1 MTVTTDDFILEQ
13 DERSQQQQT
22 NQRRSDRSQRHR
34 LIVLAGLACVILLLF
49 LTPSMVSHSSIGR
62 SYLID
67 YLGTQGLRADVAS
80 VRIGWLTPLRIS
92 DLKINGKAGSQIAI
106 EQLDLDLT
114 VRDLIALPDD
124 LGQINLRGVAVA
136 CSMNDGKCSLE
147 DDFEAFLD
155 SDSQG
160 SATLADVQLHDV
172 TISMTASET
181 NQRWTLTQSN
191 ASVSITLLSTEL
203 SVAGV
208 LSEPN
213 GDHGSLQSSLKLTET
228 ANEKAEDRWSLDL
241 SCESLPISIS
251 ELLLTR
257 FPDLAIGVPTK
268 IHGDATGTIS
278 AAGNSN
284 GSVTA
289 TLQNFEIRN
298 LTASGDDTRV
308 WTNERATLNGKL
320 TLEGERLVGEA
331 LSAHTDFASAT
342 IDGAFSRSFSLTGRN
357 DNPLQWL
364 EAIDGNASAEVDMA
378 ALEQALPGLLP
389 LRSDVTLESGRAI
402 AHLASIPNGSQQQ
415 KKLHIDCDALR
426 AVSRGREFTIDP
438 ITLTAT
444 VSSNDGQL
452 MAEQFEWR
460 SAFGTAIGSGNLESG
475 SADFNIDFG
484 QLTNMLLPIF
494 DMTET
499 RFAGNARG
507 KVQWT
512 SGDQD
517 IWRLTGNGQTTNLL
531 IQLPGGRNIQRN
543 AMRASVEAEG
553 RWHKNTLRE
562 LTRTNLIINS
572 LGLDL
577 NATLAEPINHLSQ
590 DSQLPFILKAE
601 GRLDTMQGILDPWIP
616 EDINQLAGNFS
627 AEAKALIGLNQ
638 TTVTSGAME
647 LTGSSFNYDQ
657 RRFQQPLVKIQ
668 FDGNYN
674 WPANA
679 MRARSI
685 TIASDAFSLAGQGA
699 VSTDEIDME
708 LKYRANLDR
717 IQGSLG
723 QQIAAS
729 NVIQTVTFQPNADP
743 PSDAWM
749 VLGDCE
755 GDISFRSIEND
766 LIIELSSIGQNI
778 ACLQPAAQHASVQTV
793 GPWRQQNAKQQ
804 PEATVVWS
812 EPNLTL
818 DVRLRYQPASDTIT
832 AEQVQIAGDWFA
844 ANLSGDAR
852 WTTSSSELQ
861 LTGAS
866 RLKMNEVAQRFSNM
880 ADIDIRATGIHEAD
894 LNLQAVINDGGD
906 VEFALTTDLGWESG
920 HIAGMEIGQAL
931 VPVILTETSF
941 EVEQAQIP
949 VNRGNLAFA
958 GQLHYR
964 PGPVWMHLEP
974 GTAASS
980 IQLTPEM
987 TDRWLKYVAPLVA
1000 NATRIQGTLGAQ
1012 IDEATIVF
1020 DQPQQTQVI
1029 GRISIR
1035 KAEMTAGPLASQI
1048 IQGIGSLTS
1057 LTQGISNQLG
1067 PQLGPQPGPQP
1078 KTTNLVTLPPQTVD
1092 FSVRR
1097 GIVSHERLYL
1107 QLDRAQVITSGR
1119 VAFDGSLNMIAQ
1131 IPLDTR
1137 WLGRDLQQLAG
1148 QVVTLPI
1155 DGSISRPSLDS
1166 SSFRQIATQLG
1177 TQAVQSTAENYLQQ
1191 QLNKGLDKIFR
1202 W

>member
-1 MTVTTDDFILEQ
+1 MTTDEFILEQ
-13 DERSQQQQT
+13 DERSQRQQT
-22 NQRRSDRSQRHR
+22 DQRRSGRSQRHR
-34 LIVLAGLACVILLLF
+34 LMVLAGLACVILLLF

-67 YLGTQGLRADVAS
+67 YLTARGLQADVGS
-80 VRIGWLTPLRIS
+80 VRIGWLTPLRIT

-106 EQLDLDLT
+106 EQLDLNLMVD
-114 VRDLIALPDD
+114 DLIALPDD

-136 CSMNDGKCSLE
+136 FSMNDGKSSLE
-147 DDFEAFLD
+147 DDFEALLH

-172 TISMTASET
+172 TIALTELVT
-181 NQRWTLTQSN
+181 GQRWTLTQAN
-191 ASVSITLLSTEL
+191 ASVSMTPASAEL

-208 LSEPN
+208 LSEPDGN
-213 GDHGSLQSSLKLTET
+213 HGSLQSSLRLTET
-228 ANEKAEDRWSLDL
+228 PNDKTEHQWSLNL
-241 SCESLPISIS
+241 SCESLPISIA
-251 ELLLTR
+251 EVLLTR
-257 FPDLAIGVPTK
+257 FPERAMGVPTN

-308 WTNERATLNGKL
+308 WTNERARLNGKL

-342 IDGAFSRSFSLTGRN
+342 IDGAFSRSFSLTGRK

-364 EAIDGNASAEVDMA
+364 EAIDGNASAEIDIA

-389 LRSDVTLESGRAI
+389 LRSGVTLESGRAI

-415 KKLHIDCDALR
+415 KKLHINCDAFR
-426 AVSRGREFTIDP
+426 AVSRSREFAIDP
-438 ITLTAT
+438 ITLIAT

-499 RFAGNARG
+499 QFTGNARG
-507 KVQWT
+507 KIQWT

-531 IQLPGGRNIQRN
+531 VQLPGGRKIQRN

-553 RWHKNTLRE
+553 RWQNNTLRA

-572 LGLDL
+572 QGLDL

-590 DSQLPFILKAE
+590 DSLLPFTLKAE
-601 GRLDTMQGILDPWIP
+601 GRLDTMEGILDPWIP
-616 EDINQLAGNFS
+616 EDINQLTGNFS
-627 AEAKALIGLNQ
+627 TEAKTLISLNQ

-647 LTGSSFNYDQ
+647 LTGPSFNYKQ

-679 MRARSI
+679 LSARSI
-685 TIASDAFSLAGQGA
+685 TIASDAFSLAGQGT

-717 IQGSLG
+717 MQGSLG
-723 QQIAAS
+723 QQIAA
-729 NVIQTVTFQPNADP
+729 NDVIQTVTYQPNAIP

-766 LIIELSSIGQNI
+766 LIIELSSIGQDI
-778 ACLQPAAQHASVQTV
+778 ACLQPATQHASAGTV
-793 GPWRQQNAKQQ
+793 GPWRQQDAQQQ

-818 DVRLRYQPASDTIT
+818 EVVLRYQPDSDTIT

-844 ANLSGDAR
+844 ANLSGAAR
-852 WTTSSSELQ
+852 WTTRSSELQ

-866 RLKMNEVAQRFSNM
+866 RLKMNEVAQRFSKV

-894 LNLQAVINDGGD
+894 LSLQAAINDGD
-906 VEFALTTDLGWESG
+906 SVKFALATDLGWETG
-920 HIAGMEIGQAL
+920 HVAGMNIGQAL
-931 VPVILTETSF
+931 VPVILTETSLK
-941 EVEQAQIP
+941 VEQAHIP
-949 VNRGNLAFA
+949 INRGNLAFA

-974 GTAASS
+974 GASANA

-1020 DQPQQTQVI
+1020 DQPQQSQVL
-1029 GRISIR
+1029 GRINISQ
-1035 KAEMTAGPLASQI
+1035 AEMTAGPLASQI

-1057 LTQGISNQLG
+1057 LTDGLSPPI
-1067 PQLGPQPGPQP
+1067 GPQPGPQP
-1078 KTTNLVTLPPQTVD
+1078 SPQPKITNLVSLPPQTVD
-1092 FSVRR
+1092 FSVRQ
-1097 GIVSHERLYL
+1097 GLVSHQRLYL

-1155 DGSISRPSLDS
+1155 DGTISRPSLDS

>member
-1 MTVTTDDFILEQ
+1 MTTDEFILEQ
-13 DERSQQQQT
+13 DARSQRQQT
-22 NQRRSDRSQRHR
+22 VQRRHARSQRHR
-34 LIVLAGLACVILLLF
+34 IMGLAGFACVILLLF
-49 LTPSMVSHSSIGR
+49 MAPSIVSHSSIGR
-62 SYLID
+62 SYLIN
-67 YLGTQGLRADVAS
+67 YLDTRGLQADVAS
-80 VRIGWLTPLRIS
+80 VRIGWLTPLRIK
-92 DLKINGKAGSQIAI
+92 DLKINGTAGSQVAL
-106 EQLDLDLT
+106 EQLDLNLM
-114 VRDLIALPDD
+114 VADLIALPDD
-124 LGQINLRGVAVA
+124 MGQINLRGLAIA

-147 DDFEAFLD
+147 DDFEAFLY

-160 SATLADVQLHDV
+160 SPTLADVQLHDV
-172 TISMTASET
+172 TISMTESVT
-181 NQRWTLTQSN
+181 DQRWTLTQSN
-191 ASVSITLLSTEL
+191 ASVSITPASTEL

-208 LSEPN
+208 LSEPD
-213 GDHGSLQSSLKLTET
+213 GDHGSLQSSFKLTNT
-228 ANEKAEDRWSLDL
+228 TNKKSGAQWSLNL

-257 FPDLAIGVPTK
+257 FPEITVGIPTS

-278 AAGNSN
+278 AAGNTN

-289 TLQNFEIRN
+289 TLKTFEIRN
-298 LTASGDDTRV
+298 LTASRDETRV
-308 WTNERATLNGKL
+308 WTNERALLNGKL
-320 TLEGERLVGEA
+320 TLEGQRVVGEA

-342 IDGAFSRSFSLTGRN
+342 IDGAFSRSFSLTGRK

-364 EAIDGNASAEVDMA
+364 EAIDGKASAEVDIA
-378 ALEQALPGLLP
+378 ALEQALPGILP
-389 LRSDVTLESGRAI
+389 LRSGVTLESGRAI

-415 KKLHIDCDALR
+415 KKLHIDCDAFR
-426 AVSRGREFTIDP
+426 AVSRGREFAIDP
-438 ITLTAT
+438 ITLIAT

-475 SADFNIDFG
+475 SADFKIDFG

-494 DMTET
+494 DMPET

-531 IQLPGGRNIQRN
+531 IQLPDGRNIQRN

-553 RWHKNTLRE
+553 RWHQNTLRE

-577 NATLAEPINHLSQ
+577 NATLAGPVNELSQ
-590 DSQLPFILKAE
+590 DSHLPFTLKAE
-601 GRLDTMQGILDPWIP
+601 GRLDTMEGILAPWIP
-616 EDINQLAGNFS
+616 EDINQLAGTFS
-627 AEAKALIGLNQ
+627 AEGKALVGLNQ
-638 TTVTSGAME
+638 TTVTSSALE
-647 LTGSSFNYDQ
+647 LTGPSFNYKKQ
-657 RRFQQPLVKIQ
+657 RFQQPLVKIQ

-679 MRARSI
+679 LSARSI
-685 TIASDAFSLAGQGA
+685 TIAGDAFSLAGQGT
-699 VSTDEIDME
+699 VSSEKTDME
-708 LKYRANLDR
+708 VKYRANLDR

-723 QQIAAS
+723 QQLAA
-729 NVIQTVTFQPNADP
+729 NDPLQTVVYQANAVSA
-743 PSDAWM
+743 SDAWM

-755 GDISFRSIEND
+755 GDISFRSIESD
-766 LIIELSSIGQNI
+766 LIIESRSIGKNI
-778 ACLQPAAQHASVQTV
+778 ACLQPAAQHVSAQTM
-793 GPWRQQNAKQQ
+793 GPWRQQDAQQQ
-804 PEATVVWS
+804 PKATVIWS

-818 DVRLRYQPASDTIT
+818 ETRLRYQPDSDTMT

-852 WTTSSSELQ
+852 WTTRSSELQ
-861 LTGAS
+861 LAGAS

-880 ADIDIRATGIHEAD
+880 AGIDIRATGVHEAD
-894 LNLQAVINDGGD
+894 LNLRAAVNDDGN
-906 VEFALTTDLGWESG
+906 VEFALATKLGWESG
-920 HIAGMEIGQAL
+920 HIAGMDIGQAL
-931 VPVILTETSF
+931 VPVIVTETSL

-949 VNRGNLAFA
+949 INRGNLAFA

-964 PGPVWMHLEP
+964 PGPVWMHLKP
-974 GTAASS
+974 GATASS
-980 IQLTPEM
+980 VQLTPEM
-987 TDRWLKYVAPLVA
+987 TNSWIKYIAPLVA
-1000 NATRIQGTLGAQ
+1000 NTTTIQGTLGAQ

-1020 DQPQQTQVI
+1020 DQPQQSQVI
-1029 GRISIR
+1029 GRINIS

-1057 LTQGISNQLG
+1057 ITQGLSPPFG
-1067 PQLGPQPGPQP
+1067 PQAGSQTSTAPR
-1078 KTTNLVTLPPQTVD
+1078 TTNLVTLPPQTVD
-1092 FSVRR
+1092 FSVRQ
-1097 GIVSHERLYL
+1097 GIISHQRLYL

-1131 IPLDTR
+1131 IPLDAR

-1166 SSFRQIATQLG
+1166 SSFRHIAAQLG
-1177 TQAVQSTAENYLQQ
+1177 TQAIQSTAENYLQQ

>member
-13 DERSQQQQT
+13 DERSQRQQT
-22 NQRRSDRSQRHR
+22 DQRRSERSQRHR
-34 LIVLAGLACVILLLF
+34 LIVLAALACMILLLF

-67 YLGTQGLRADVAS
+67 YLNARGLQADVAS
-80 VRIGWLTPLRIS
+80 VRIGWLTPLRIN

-106 EQLDLDLT
+106 EQLDVNLM
-114 VRDLIALPDD
+114 VGDLIALPDD
-124 LGQINLRGVAVA
+124 LGQINFRGVAVA
-136 CSMNDGKCSLE
+136 CFMNDGKCSLE
-147 DDFEAFLD
+147 DDFEAFLH
-155 SDSQG
+155 SDSQE

-172 TISMTASET
+172 TISMTESVT
-181 NQRWTLTQSN
+181 DQRWTLTQSN
-191 ASVSITLLSTEL
+191 ASVSITPTSTEL

-208 LSEPN
+208 LSEPD

-228 ANEKAEDRWSLDL
+228 ANEKAGNEWSLNL

-257 FPDLAIGVPTK
+257 FPDIAIGVPTK

-289 TLQNFEIRN
+289 ILQNFEIRN
-298 LTASGDDTRV
+298 LTASGDDTRA
-308 WTNERATLNGKL
+308 WTNERAILNGRL
-320 TLEGERLVGEA
+320 ILEGERLVGEA

-342 IDGAFSRSFSLTGRN
+342 IDGAFSRSFSLTGRK

-364 EAIDGNASAEVDMA
+364 EAIDGNASVEVDIA

-389 LRSDVTLESGRAI
+389 LRSGVTLESGRAI
-402 AHLASIPNGSQQQ
+402 AHLASIPSGSQQQ
-415 KKLHIDCDALR
+415 KRLHIDCDAFR
-426 AVSRGREFTIDP
+426 AVSRGREFAIDP
-438 ITLTAT
+438 ITLIAT
-444 VSSNDGQL
+444 VSNNDGQL

-553 RWHKNTLRE
+553 RWYENTLRE
-562 LTRTNLIINS
+562 LTRTSVIINS

-577 NATLAEPINHLSQ
+577 NATLAEPTNHLSQ
-590 DSQLPFILKAE
+590 DSQLPFTLKAE
-601 GRLDTMQGILDPWIP
+601 GRLDTMEGVLAPWIP
-616 EDINQLAGNFS
+616 EDIKQLAGNFS
-627 AEAKALIGLNQ
+627 VEAKTLIGLKQ
-638 TTVTSGAME
+638 ATVTSSAME
-647 LTGSSFNYDQ
+647 LTGPSFNYKQ
-657 RRFQQPLVKIQ
+657 RRFQQPLVKVQ
-668 FDGNYN
+668 FDGSYS
-674 WPANA
+674 WPANT

-685 TIASDAFSLAGQGA
+685 TIASDAFSLAGQGTA
-699 VSTDEIDME
+699 STDEIDMK

-717 IQGSLG
+717 IQGSLD
-723 QQIAAS
+723 QRIAA
-729 NVIQTVTFQPNADP
+729 NDVIQTVAYQPNAVP
-743 PSDAWM
+743 PSETWM
-749 VLGDCE
+749 VLGECE

-766 LIIELSSIGQNI
+766 LIVELSSIGQNI
-778 ACLQPAAQHASVQTV
+778 ACLQPAAQHASVQTM
-793 GPWRQQNAKQQ
+793 GPWRQQDAQQQ

-818 DVRLRYQPASDTIT
+818 EIRLRYQPASDTLT
-832 AEQVQIAGDWFA
+832 AEQVQVAGDWFA

-852 WTTSSSELQ
+852 WTTRSSELQ

-880 ADIDIRATGIHEAD
+880 ADIDIRATGVHEAD
-894 LNLQAVINDGGD
+894 LSLRAAINDGGT
-906 VEFALTTDLGWESG
+906 VEFALATDLGWESG
-920 HIAGMEIGQAL
+920 HITGMDIGPAL
-931 VPVILTETSF
+931 VPVILTETSLK
-941 EVEQAQIP
+941 VEQAQIP
-949 VNRGNLAFA
+949 VNRGKLAFA

-974 GTAASS
+974 GATASS

-1012 IDEATIVF
+1012 IDDATIVF
-1020 DQPQQTQVI
+1020 DQPQQTQVT
-1029 GRISIR
+1029 GRINISE
-1035 KAEMTAGPLASQI
+1035 AEMTAGPLASQI
-1048 IQGIGSLTS
+1048 IQSIGSLTS
-1057 LTQGISNQLG
+1057 LTGGLSPPLA
-1067 PQLGPQPGPQP
+1067 PQSVAQPSPSP

-1092 FSVRR
+1092 FSVRQ
-1097 GIVSHERLYL
+1097 GIVSHQRLYL

-1131 IPLDTR
+1131 IPLDAR
-1137 WLGRDLQQLAG
+1137 WLGRDIQQLAG

-1177 TQAVQSTAENYLQQ
+1177 TQAIQSTAENYLQQ